1 MKYLLLYLFLKYFSY
16 MHVNAFCPLSFLK
29 NINFHSK
36 LENLPK
42 INMKII
48 EESSLEKIV
57 SKQIFLN
64 TLYNEIKNNM
74 FDYDYLAYNI
84 NNNSQIFLFS
94 FFMILLL
101 KNTNK
106 TLNSTKK
113 LDKIQVKK
121 ISYIKNNIRQFIFI
135 FMMIFTKDINS
146 VL

>member
-1 MKYLLLYLFLKYFSY
+1 

-42 INMKII
+42 INMKNI

-84 NNNSQIFLFS
+84 NNNSPRLSSPRPSRQQNLLSTSLLMMLIFSAPRLRLSAETLSQVLFAIAQEKVLFS
-94 FFMILLL
+94 L
-101 KNTNK
+101 KHWPIMPM
-106 TLNSTKK
+106 LNEAS
-113 LDKIQVKK
+113 I
-121 ISYIKNNIRQFIFI
+121 
-135 FMMIFTKDINS
+135 
-146 VL
+146 